1 MDARDTFHRPE
12 MGSHRLIGFEESSLG
27 EEVQFKV
34 GEEGW
39 KGIGIMPL
47 RYLSCMVGYT
57 ETIRAGPEWSRD
69 SGFEQT
75 GCM

>member
-1 MDARDTFHRPE
+1 MDAGDILHRPE

-39 KGIGIMPL
+39 KGIGIVPL
-47 RYLSCMVGYT
+47 RYLSCMVGYAK
-57 ETIRAGPEWSRD
+57 TIGAGSEWSRD
-69 SGFEQT
+69 DGFEQT
-75 GCM
+75 VLM